1 MWSADVGVRKE
12 RRFFCQRY
20 IVYKKGWG
28 VVGIGGRTERKEE
41 FFAKDTLCTNGWW
54 ALVLV
59 QTEGKESIK
68 WRLQSR
74 LPTRFYV
81 SQIPSTLSEIW
92 RLFQLVN
99 IVVFCNWPNI
109 HFFSRK
115 LNSLLISPVGL
126 AGCALF
132 VTYTDKALSSTDM
145 TQWHLSSID
154 LMAHMLWARNKLCWL
169 LFYPNISCKIDAG

>member
-1 MWSADVGVRKE
+1 MYLRWYPNEFYQIQLVSLSLQSKSFNGLRKVVRWGEKAENVISRCGSTE
-12 RRFFCQRY
+12 RKKIFFTKDISC
-20 IVYKKGWG
+20 KKGGG
-28 VVGIGGRTERKEE
+28 VVGIDGRRERKEE

-92 RLFQLVN
+92 RLFQLGN
-99 IVVFCNWPNI
+99 IVVFGNCQNI
-109 HFFSRK
+109 
-115 LNSLLISPVGL
+115 
-126 AGCALF
+126 LF
-132 VTYTDKALSSTDM
+132 
-145 TQWHLSSID
+145 
-154 LMAHMLWARNKLCWL
+154 
-169 LFYPNISCKIDAG
+169 